1 MEIYAKAP
9 RKGCMSDGCRLLE
22 IKTDDPEQ
30 QKFLT
35 ALHDFFV
42 RGGSAIVKPKGAPM
56 SVLRSKGFGY
66 FTKPKTTKHE
76 QNSKA
81 PRVQSRVR

>member
-42 RGGSAIVKPKGAPM
+42 RGGSASVKPKGAPM
-56 SVLRSKGFGY
+56 ATLRAKGFGY

-76 QNSKA
+76 PNRKT
-81 PRVQSRVR
+81 PRSQSRVR